1 MIGYNLAVSL
11 LYRGIGVVVGMPV
24 FIRYL
29 KLSDY
34 TMAIFGCVTT
44 IIMFIGLAFATKLW
58 MVFVG
63 MFGLLGYSIM
73 IKLQRA
79 VWPGDKQS

>member
-11 LYRGIGVVVGMPV
+11 LYRGIGVIVGMPI
-24 FIRYL
+24 FIRYM

-44 IIMFIGLAFATKLW
+44 IIMFILLAFATKLW
-58 MVFVG
+58 MVFAG
-63 MFGLLGYSIM
+63 MFIFAKIYELCIPHDVAFCLNYEF
-73 IKLQRA
+73 
-79 VWPGDKQS
+79 